1 MIGAPSVSAQIVDEH
16 GQYVDTVFHDNVDRM
31 AEDSLGLGKDSVVDG
46 ILINTDL
53 QVEVVDGVVMRG
65 DSCETDTIR
74 QTELKTSFFVGY
86 CYDKNRTLKENIWD
100 WTSVILIGMI
110 VLCIIVIGF
119 MHISFKFI
127 KEKNVAIQIILILL
141 IAFIAIYSDSHWAY
155 LVLVVLC
162 LLGVFCYNTR
172 LADSL
177 KDFLKSYSGQIKQ
190 KETTDDDKKN
200 KEESEVEELLEWVEL
215 KDEKGKQKINTQHEE
230 QKKNLRQQNREVK
243 ELVFDFLKKRYPT
256 IRRFITYD
264 LGLLPRYT
272 FDYYVDG
279 GDDLLLIETK
289 YNPTSVKNYNLDKLY
304 EVADFFR
311 EFGKQRANVLLL
323 VVTDSDDKKQELLQY
338 FNRQMRFDSVL
349 QVKVYNKFELEEI

>member
-1 MIGAPSVSAQIVDEH
+1 M
-16 GQYVDTVFHDNVDRM
+16 
-31 AEDSLGLGKDSVVDG
+31 
-46 ILINTDL
+46 
-53 QVEVVDGVVMRG
+53 
-65 DSCETDTIR
+65 
-74 QTELKTSFFVGY
+74 
-86 CYDKNRTLKENIWD
+86 
-100 WTSVILIGMI
+100 
-110 VLCIIVIGF
+110 
-119 MHISFKFI
+119 
-127 KEKNVAIQIILILL
+127 ILL

-155 LVLVVLC
+155 LVLVILC

-200 KEESEVEELLEWVEL
+200 KEESEVKELLECVEL
-215 KDEKGKQKINTQHEE
+215 KDEKEKQKINTQEE
-230 QKKNLRQQNREVK
+230 QKNSLLQQNRDVK
-243 ELVFDFLKKRYPT
+243 DLVFNFLKKRYPT

-272 FDYYVDG
+272 FDYYVDD

-289 YNPTSVKNYNLDKLY
+289 YKPTSVKNYNLDKLY

-338 FNRQMRFDSVL
+338 FNKQMRFDSVL
-349 QVKVYNKFELEEI
+349 QVKVYNKSELEEI